1 MPRSIFDTQSTTPAR
16 RNARTAERIFTSLN
30 IAVFLVLAGC
40 VVAAVILWER
50 WH

>member
-1 MPRSIFDTQSTTPAR
+1 MPRSIFDTDASTETR
-16 RNARTAERIFTSLN
+16 RRPRAAERLFTSLN
-30 IAVFLVLAGC
+30 IAVFLILAGC